1 MEDST
6 MVKGI
11 TITGKL
17 FRRIGEFFEPFA
29 TEFSEQCITK
39 SCFVDI
45 IIHILIMSM
54 FIMSLYYFYTVWMVS
69 NGIRDLINLMVFEL
83 NITLP
88 SFTPWCDGLFSQKR
102 YDETL
107 KNCTDEGNKMPYQ
120 YQPNVIVMSITYLI
134 WFFLLIFTIIFVYD
148 YDIQTKNLLISNFVL
163 FVFLGGIEY
172 AFIYSV
178 LQYVP
183 IEMTVITDTFYDS
196 MIKDLYNP
204 PY

>member
-1 MEDST
+1 
-6 MVKGI
+6 
-11 TITGKL
+11 
-17 FRRIGEFFEPFA
+17 
-29 TEFSEQCITK
+29 
-39 SCFVDI
+39 
-45 IIHILIMSM
+45 
-54 FIMSLYYFYTVWMVS
+54 
-69 NGIRDLINLMVFEL
+69 
-83 NITLP
+83 
-88 SFTPWCDGLFSQKR
+88 
-102 YDETL
+102 
-107 KNCTDEGNKMPYQ
+107 
-120 YQPNVIVMSITYLI
+120 MSITYLI